1 MATILA
7 AQKGNKFHL
16 ETVGCWFLFANFTAE
31 NIVPNV
37 V

>member
-7 AQKGNKFHL
+7 AQKGKKFHS
-16 ETVGCWFLFANFTAE
+16 ETVGCWLLFANFTAE